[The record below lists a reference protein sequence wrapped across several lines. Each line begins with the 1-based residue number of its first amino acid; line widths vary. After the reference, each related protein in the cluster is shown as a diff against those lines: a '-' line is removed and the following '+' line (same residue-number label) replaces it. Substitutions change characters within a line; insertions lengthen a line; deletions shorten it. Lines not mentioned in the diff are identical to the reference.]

1 MIVRIFGCLASEVG
15 TDLTI
20 RIALNFKV
28 YKGTSNNQLSLKKK
42 NRKRRKNLVKIVGK
56 REGQETNIFGW
67 HEGIGK
73 VQIIDD
79 GPLVKNLHLVILEK

>member
-1 MIVRIFGCLASEVG
+1 VIVRIFGYLASEVR

-28 YKGTSNNQLSLKKK
+28 CKGKSNNQLSLKKK
-42 NRKRRKNLVKIVGK
+42 NRKRIKNLVKIVGK

-67 HEGIGK
+67 HEGIDK